1 MAMTVFS
8 QIDQHNR
15 KGVVTGYV
23 FQNVRASIG
32 SIRDPKGLRATRR
45 NFSKSASCESFY
57 MPRSSNIQ
65 SSNSSDP

>member
-8 QIDQHNR
+8 QMDEHNG
-15 KGVVTGYV
+15 KGVVTRYV
-23 FQNVRASIG
+23 FQNVRAWIG

-45 NFSKSASCESFY
+45 DFSKSASCENFY